1 MAIQGIHHQNKTH
14 RYPRYAHEPQGRET
28 SLLQTRE
35 PQKYATLPYRL
46 QVTETVIHHGTIR
59 ATGQLLPQ
67 VNYQLSRQ
75 RTATY

>member
-35 PQKYATLPYRL
+35 PQKYATLLYRL
-46 QVTETVIHHGTIR
+46 RVMATVIHHGTIKAIGHLLLR
-59 ATGQLLPQ
+59 AD
-67 VNYQLSRQ
+67 YQL
-75 RTATY
+75 